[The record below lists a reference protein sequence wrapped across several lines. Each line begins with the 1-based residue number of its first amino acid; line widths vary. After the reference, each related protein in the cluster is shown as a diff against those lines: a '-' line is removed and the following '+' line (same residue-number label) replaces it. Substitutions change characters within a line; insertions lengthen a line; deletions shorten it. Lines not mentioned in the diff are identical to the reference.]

1 MVFEK
6 KKHKVLADGIAEDI
20 KNAIIKGEIKP
31 GERIIESQIAKEMG
45 VSRSPLREAI
55 QKLEKEN
62 ILVVIPYKGI
72 YVNILGK
79 KEIEDIYNLRVIFEA
94 YAIKKIIEKK
104 DKEILQILSKK
115 AKDLEDAVKKG
126 QVEDLAKKD
135 LEFHYTICHF
145 ANNNKLMEI
154 WEGFTKQIEILIKL
168 EEKYDNR
175 LEVTI
180 NEHQE
185 LLSLIEKGE
194 IVKSQKKIKSHILD
208 SLEFLK
214 KHIN

>member
-79 KEIEDIYNLRVIFEA
+79 KEIEDIYNLRVILEA

-104 DKEILQILSKK
+104 DKKILQILSKK
-115 AKDLEDAVKKG
+115 AKYLEDAVKKG

-135 LEFHYTICHF
+135 VEFHRTICYF

-154 WEGFTKQIEILIKL
+154 WEGFTEQVEILISL
-168 EEKYDNR
+168 EEKYNKR
-175 LEVTI
+175 LETTLK
-180 NEHQE
+180 EHEE
-185 LLSLIEKGE
+185 LLFLIAKGE
-194 IVKSQKKIKSHILD
+194 IVESQKKIKSHILD
-208 SLEFLK
+208 SLELLK
-214 KHIN
+214 KHIS